1 MGENQPGRRDPLRAR
16 ALITATTT
24 SSLERCANETF
35 WTSYLLYQRPQC
47 LRGGQLADPAGN
59 EESHNTA
66 ADYAMGPMHVSATPA
81 GSGLEEFPQSVL
93 LVTVEA
99 VVLVALGAFGLTH
112 LLTGFSGF

>member
-16 ALITATTT
+16 ALIAATTT
-24 SSLERCANETF
+24 SSLDRCANEAF
-35 WTSYLLYQRPQC
+35 WTSYLLYQRPPH
-47 LRGGQLADPAGN
+47 LRGGQLADPAGGK
-59 EESHNTA
+59 SRNTA

-99 VVLVALGAFGLTH
+99 VVLVALGAFGLAH